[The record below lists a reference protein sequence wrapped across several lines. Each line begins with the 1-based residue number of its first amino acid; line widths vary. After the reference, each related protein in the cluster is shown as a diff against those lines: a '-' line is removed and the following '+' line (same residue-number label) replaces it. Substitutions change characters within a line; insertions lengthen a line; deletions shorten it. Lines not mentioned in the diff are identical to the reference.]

1 MQKTIA
7 QEQIKVLR
15 NIEMFFWAGVTIFF
29 IMTVA
34 CYIAW
39 IWGADGRWVVT
50 ALSLCVVCFISG
62 IAIDRRATQL
72 ERLVKK
78 AEQVNKD
85 HDFDS

>member
-1 MQKTIA
+1 MQKVTV

-15 NIEMFFWAGVTIFF
+15 NTELFLWAGVTIFF

-62 IAIDRRATQL
+62 TAIDRRATQL
-72 ERLVKK
+72 ERLARKNQK
-78 AEQVNKD
+78 PDN
-85 HDFDS
+85 HFDS